1 MNYSIITSKMK
12 MIGTFED
19 EIYNLEV
26 WVTSGQSLLWFVLL
40 FNSFI
45 SYLSVDEGTK
55 MRERIKCKALGH
67 KE

>member
-26 WVTSGQSLLWFVLL
+26 WVTSGQSLLWFVHFFLMVSSHICL
-40 FNSFI
+40 
-45 SYLSVDEGTK
+45 
-55 MRERIKCKALGH
+55 
-67 KE
+67 

>member
-1 MNYSIITSKMK
+1 
-12 MIGTFED
+12 MIGTFEG
-19 EIYNLEV
+19 EIYNL
-26 WVTSGQSLLWFVLL
+26 WGLGDLWPKFVMVCTLL
-40 FNSFI
+40 FNGFI